1 MIKSSYD
8 HTSHAAND
16 LKIKYYTL
24 LERKRELQKI
34 TRIHTHSY
42 KNHTIANRNGG
53 ETGKLKVRE
62 SLSGA
67 TFAGEIAE
75 GKSGDG
81 KSESVSVFYFLK
93 NKKEKKKMKL
103 KENDLCLKDNLIS
116 QIWLKISG
124 FWRFN

>member
-1 MIKSSYD
+1 M
-8 HTSHAAND
+8 
-16 LKIKYYTL
+16 
-24 LERKRELQKI
+24 E
-34 TRIHTHSY
+34 
-42 KNHTIANRNGG
+42 
-53 ETGKLKVRE
+53 GKQVNWSVRE

-124 FWRFN
+124 FWRFNWAESYSVKLAHIDFHGFSDMDRTRGYLFLCFSVDFMKIILDH